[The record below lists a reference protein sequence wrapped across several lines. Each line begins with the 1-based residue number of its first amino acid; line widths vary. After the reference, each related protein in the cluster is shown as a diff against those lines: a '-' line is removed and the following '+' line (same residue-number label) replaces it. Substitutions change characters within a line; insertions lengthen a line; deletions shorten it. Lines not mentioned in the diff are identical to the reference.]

1 MLSFTSYDAY
11 MVMYDV
17 SEPKTETY
25 ALEVDFLDLFR
36 FVLFR
41 LNSDPSGLIYFPASE
56 WCLQRLFCFYMAN
69 SDLF

>member
-25 ALEVDFLDLFR
+25 ALEVNFLILSR
-36 FVLFR
+36 FVLF
-41 LNSDPSGLIYFPASE
+41 LAGGICKDYFVLTWRIQTNNFQKSII
-56 WCLQRLFCFYMAN
+56 
-69 SDLF
+69 DT